1 MPSFIRRHALKP
13 IMMVGLLIMA
23 SAGQAADGSG
33 KFYIRGPG
41 SQSCAAYLA
50 AAGKPEEHVRYAS
63 WLLGY
68 VSARNRIEPNTYD
81 FIPTEAVADFPNI
94 VTVICK
100 SDEKVSLEQAAHSA
114 VTALTPMRQ
123 NSASS
128 LVEVQ
133 ADGKTVKIHQESLR
147 TLQAALIARK
157 AFNGRAD
164 GLASAPL
171 VAALKDFQRK
181 ESIPVT
187 GLPDIDTFIRA
198 VIKR

>member
-1 MPSFIRRHALKP
+1 MPSFILRHALAP
-13 IMMVGLLIMA
+13 IMTMGLLLTA

-33 KFYIRGPG
+33 KFSVRGPG

-50 AAGKPEEHVRYAS
+50 ALGKPEDHARYAS

-68 VSARNRIEPNTYD
+68 ASARNRLEPSTYD
-81 FIPTEAVADFPNI
+81 FIPTQAGADFPN
-94 VTVICK
+94 VVAVVCK
-100 SDEKVSLEQAAHSA
+100 ANDKANVEQAAHSA
-114 VTALTPMRQ
+114 IAALAPMRQ
-123 NSASS
+123 SVASP

-133 ADGKTVKIHQESLR
+133 ADGKAAKINQEALR
-147 TLQAALIARK
+147 TLQTALIAKK
-157 AFNGRAD
+157 AFKGRAD

-198 VIKR
+198 IIKP